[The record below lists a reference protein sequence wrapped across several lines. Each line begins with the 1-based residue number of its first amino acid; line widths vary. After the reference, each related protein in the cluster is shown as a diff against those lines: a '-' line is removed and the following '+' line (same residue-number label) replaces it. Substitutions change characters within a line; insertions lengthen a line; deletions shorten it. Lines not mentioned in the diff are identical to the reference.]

1 MVSFADF
8 QKLDIRIGLIKAA
21 ERVADTDKLLKLLVD
36 FGPPSPG
43 SGELSQR
50 TIVSG
55 IAQNYTPESLVGK
68 LAPFVV
74 NLEPRVIKGIESQGM
89 ILAAAPDDR
98 AVILKPHKK
107 VAPGTQVR

>member
-8 QKLDIRIGLIKAA
+8 QKLDIQIGKIVAA
-21 ERVADTDKLLKLLVD
+21 ERVPDTDKLLKLLVD
-36 FGPPSPG
+36 FGS
-43 SGELSQR
+43 EQR

-55 IAQNYTPESLVGK
+55 IAECYTPESLVGK
-68 LAPFVV
+68 LAPFIV

-89 ILAAAPDDR
+89 ILAAAPDNR

-107 VAPGTQVR
+107 VAPGTKVR